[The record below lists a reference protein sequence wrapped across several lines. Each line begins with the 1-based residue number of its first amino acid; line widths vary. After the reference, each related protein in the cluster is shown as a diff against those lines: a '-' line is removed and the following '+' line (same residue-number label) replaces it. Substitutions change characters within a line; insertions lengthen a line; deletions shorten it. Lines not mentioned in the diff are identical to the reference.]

1 MALVVGLIG
10 KLLIFKEQNDSG
22 CLSAVGLLE
31 YLVLLLRESGRCREQ
46 SNHSRLPVQ
55 WVLLRRKRNWFS
67 SRFSTR
73 KKRKR
78 FLHHSRLSSITIN
91 VNEKHPCNEPCTYM
105 LSRFSR
111 VRLFVTLWTVARQA
125 FLSIGF
131 SRQEYWS
138 GLPCPPPGH
147 LPNPGIK
154 PASLT
159 PPAVGRQVLYHE
171 CHLGSPMN
179 HVVSIFNRG

>member
-1 MALVVGLIG
+1 MFVCCGAIGIPCASAQRIWQVQGAEQPLPSPCSVGTIEKKKELVFFP
-10 KLLIFKEQNDSG
+10 IFNQK
-22 CLSAVGLLE
+22 
-31 YLVLLLRESGRCREQ
+31 
-46 SNHSRLPVQ
+46 
-55 WVLLRRKRNWFS
+55 
-67 SRFSTR
+67 

-91 VNEKHPCNEPCTYM
+91 VNEKHPCNEPCMYM

-111 VRLFVTLWTVARQA
+111 VRLFATLWTVARQA

-138 GLPCPPPGH
+138 GLPCPPSGD

-154 PASLT
+154 SVSLI

-171 CHLGSPMN
+171 RHLGSPVN
-179 HVVSIFNRG
+179 HVVGIFNRG